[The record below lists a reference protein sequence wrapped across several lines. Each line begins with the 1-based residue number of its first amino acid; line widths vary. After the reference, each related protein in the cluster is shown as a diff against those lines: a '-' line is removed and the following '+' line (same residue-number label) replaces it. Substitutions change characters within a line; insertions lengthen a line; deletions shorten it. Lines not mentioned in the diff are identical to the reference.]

1 MAFPEEEQPGVD
13 LLMVDSTNAEVPG
26 LDVIA
31 DGLEGDQTGNLP
43 VSKREEGP
51 NPWRRL
57 HPSVRACPCCG

>member
-1 MAFPEEEQPGVD
+1 MD